1 SDGKEPMAN
10 KGLTA
15 KDGLNGQNANDKANA
30 LRNGEAGAVVFTDD
44 KGERLVKANDGKYYK
59 AEDVEDNGTPKAD
72 KSAVDNPQLSLVNH
86 KGEATKPVALGNVA
100 SGLGI
105 DAEKVKQAEEEVKA
119 KRSEAERKA
128 TLLEAKTAVMTQ
140 KEEKVTALKQ
150 EIENL
155 SGDEKTQKEAE
166 LKAIE
171 AELSQLNDE
180 LATATKDLKT
190 ANDALKIANNTLT
203 NLTEDKIGNLV
214 KGENINSTNGAN
226 IGDLQAVARAGLNF
240 EGNDGVPVHKN
251 LGEKLTIKGEGEFNS
266 ATTAAGNIKVEASET
281 GLEVKLSDT
290 LKNMTSFETREVD
303 GKTSRLDSNGLKVV
317 DKDSESVVTAQGTRI
332 AGKGNHAG
340 KSASYT
346 LDGVA
351 IAGNNGSVQLNT
363 TALSFAVTQDQAGKP
378 VGTGVIRGLKD
389 LDAHATGDMAA
400 NKNYVDAK
408 HHELHTQLSHTNRE
422 MRAGIAGALAA
433 ATLPNSVILGKSML
447 AASAGSFKGHSA
459 IALGYSKM
467 SDNGKI
473 SIRLQ
478 GTSNSAGDL
487 GGAVGVG
494 YLW

>member
-1 SDGKEPMAN
+1 
-10 KGLTA
+10 
-15 KDGLNGQNANDKANA
+15 
-30 LRNGEAGAVVFTDD
+30 
-44 KGERLVKANDGKYYK
+44 NDGKYYK
-59 AEDVEDNGTPKAD
+59 ATDVDDKGNV
-72 KSAVDNPQLSLVNH
+72 KSAANGQVAPKVVDNPQLSLVNH
-86 KGEATKPVALGNVA
+86 QGETKAPVVLGNVA
-100 SGLGI
+100 SGLGLPASET
-105 DAEKVKQAEEEVKA
+105 DPQKAAELAKAVEDKVKAVGEKAQALSTKAQTVTDLTLAVSGLEMAMNAMPEGEGKTKLQAQLESNKTQLEKA
-119 KRSEAERKA
+119 KQA
-128 TLLEAKTAVMTQ
+128 LIEAKTA
-140 KEEKVTALKQ
+140 
-150 EIENL
+150 
-155 SGDEKTQKEAE
+155 
-166 LKAIE
+166 
-171 AELSQLNDE
+171 
-180 LATATKDLKT
+180 
-190 ANDALKIANNTLT
+190 
-203 NLTEDKIGNLV
+203 LTEAQKGLTAANKAYEQNDVGYAKVADLV
-214 KGENINSTNGAN
+214 KPDSKADLTHVAT

-240 EGNDGVPVHKN
+240 EGNDGIAVHQN
-251 LGEKLTIKGEGEFNS
+251 VGETLTLKGEGEFNS
-266 ATTAAGNIKVEASET
+266 DNSAAGNIKVEMAKDGR

-290 LKNMTSFETREVD
+290 LKNMTSFETREID

-408 HHELHTQLSHTNRE
+408 HHELRTQLSHTNRE

-433 ATLPNSVILGKSML
+433 ATLPNSVIPGKSMF